1 MIGLPSLQV
10 YSKSSHAYYSEA
22 PFSEQNKQTYD
33 MKGHYYLF
41 DALEESL
48 QLVFVEEDI
57 FIDVL
62 GRKAQW

>member
-1 MIGLPSLQV
+1 
-10 YSKSSHAYYSEA
+10 
-22 PFSEQNKQTYD
+22 

-62 GRKAQW
+62 GRKA